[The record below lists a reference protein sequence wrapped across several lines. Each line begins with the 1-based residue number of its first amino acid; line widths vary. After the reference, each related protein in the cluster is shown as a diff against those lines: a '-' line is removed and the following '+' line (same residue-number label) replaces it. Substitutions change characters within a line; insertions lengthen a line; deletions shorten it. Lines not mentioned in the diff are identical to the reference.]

1 MYVLLLLKEMYISDL
16 LDYAINISIYVISYL
31 LIKKLFHLVNI
42 TY

>member
-16 LDYAINISIYVISYL
+16 LDYAINISIYVIRYL
-31 LIKKLFHLVNI
+31 LIKKLFHLVNM